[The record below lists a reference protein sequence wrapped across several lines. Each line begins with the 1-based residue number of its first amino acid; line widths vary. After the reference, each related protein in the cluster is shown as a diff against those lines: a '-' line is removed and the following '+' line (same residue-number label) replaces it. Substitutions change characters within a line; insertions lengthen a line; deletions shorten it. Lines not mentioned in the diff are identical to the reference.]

1 MANKHY
7 DINYLQKSRQLL
19 LHLKESSYGFF
30 SKIEEGTIVDLGCGA
45 GNDVIELAKLA
56 GDGVKIIGIDHD
68 PVMVQKGKEQAK
80 DLSNVDFLLSEA
92 WPLPFENDSLSGLR
106 TERVI
111 QHLPYPEKTVQ
122 DIHRVLKSDQPL
134 VIIETDWQSLSF
146 YTEFTEV
153 QRKLSAY
160 LTDVKVN
167 NGFAARKLTRYLE
180 LSKFREIKF
189 EIHPFVVNTLEEANE
204 YFWIEK
210 MAREAADK
218 GYMDESE
225 YYAFYNALQKANEA
239 NYFACSINLV
249 VASCIK

>member
-1 MANKHY
+1 MSNKHY

-19 LHLKESSYGFF
+19 LSLKEYSYGFF
-30 SKIEEGTIVDLGCGA
+30 SNIDEGTVVDLGCGA

-56 GDGVKIIGIDHD
+56 GPQVKITGVDHD

-80 DLSNVDFLLSEA
+80 DLSNVDFILSEA
-92 WPLPFENDSLSGLR
+92 WPLPFEDESIAGLR

-111 QHLPYPEKTVQ
+111 QHLQHPEKTIQ
-122 DIHRVLKSDQPL
+122 DIHRILKSGHPL

-146 YTEFTEV
+146 YTEFTDV

-160 LTDVKVN
+160 LTDSKVN
-167 NGFAARKLTRYLE
+167 NGFAARKLTSYLE
-180 LSKFREIKF
+180 LSNFKEIKF
-189 EIHPFVVNTLEEANE
+189 EIHPFVVSTLEEANE

-210 MAREAADK
+210 MAKEASEK
-218 GYMDESE
+218 GFISESE
-225 YYAFYNALQKANEA
+225 YNAFYGALQQADNE

-249 VASCIK
+249 IASCTK